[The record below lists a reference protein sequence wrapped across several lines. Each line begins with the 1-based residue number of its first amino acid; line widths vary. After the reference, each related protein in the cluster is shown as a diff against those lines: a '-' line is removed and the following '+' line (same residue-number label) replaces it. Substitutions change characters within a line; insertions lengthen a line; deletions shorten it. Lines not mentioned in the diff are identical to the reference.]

1 MSKPFRQPRATVH
14 AVVWQFR
21 VLSAALCNWVR
32 LALVGGAMLRQG
44 RAPVIYH
51 FGKFRLDSVR
61 ETLSSAD
68 GPVPLRDHALRVL
81 KLLVER
87 APEVISKDEILNQV
101 WGHESLSE
109 SSIAQVVK
117 DIRQALGDSAKSP
130 KLIATRY
137 ARGYQFV
144 AALHDG
150 EAIAA
155 QEPKRPRWRLI
166 AALAIVALLGTLLV
180 RQWSPQIT
188 PAAPMQPTWLI
199 RAIDDRSGESLSRA
213 YAEYL
218 GFVVRTATGDNRIG
232 LAKPDEVV
240 AGARYLDVSLSV
252 SDEDPEK
259 RFQLK
264 LYDPSSEGVPAPTYF
279 GQSGPML
286 ADSIERIFKSIKI
299 SPQTRIESG
308 VISQSA
314 FATETL
320 LRGMAAQFDGDT
332 QRAIALFKAC
342 LAEDDDFDF
351 ARYELAIALR
361 RQGEYTQ
368 ALALLKTLES
378 RHSSDFW
385 AYRIENTKGIA
396 HWRLGQYAEAD
407 ASLTKAYTHSDTPNL
422 RALIGTNL
430 ALLRRDQG
438 QLEAAETSARAA
450 IENADEKRYP
460 GTAASA
466 FNTLASILMRSGRL
480 DEAVEL
486 LKKAQNLFQAQGNRA
501 AYASV
506 LSRTGDA
513 FEQLGQYVQ
522 AEQHYRLAAGIR
534 EQLHDELGVA
544 ASQLDLAR
552 LLRIRGDFS
561 QSRELAQSGLDVAT
575 RKGDT
580 HLMVQGN
587 ASLARLEASEQ
598 RYADA
603 SVHAGE
609 ALHLAKQ
616 RGEPA
621 LLLQA
626 RHDLLAIELEAAP
639 VDDSAALNQSEID
652 IDTLLVDA
660 TKADDPL
667 QIAQSRLLRGLAC
680 VRRSDLNAARNHFSA
695 AVELARSQREVG
707 LQVRGLIELTRLDL
721 ADNPARSAK
730 HLADAEKLHPPVYP
744 FAVLKARVFA
754 AQGRQQTA
762 LALANE
768 AKLTSG
774 DWWNQEDETF
784 LQQLVADK

>member
-1 MSKPFRQPRATVH
+1 MVH
-14 AVVWQFR
+14 AVVWR
-21 VLSAALCNWVR
+21 YRILSAALCNRVR
-32 LALVGGAMLRQG
+32 LALVGGAALRQG

-51 FGKFRLDSVR
+51 FGKYRLDSVR
-61 ETLSSAD
+61 ETLSSAE
-68 GPVPLRDHALRVL
+68 GPVPLRDHAFRVL
-81 KLLVER
+81 KLLIER
-87 APEVISKDEILNQV
+87 APDVISKDEILNQV

-137 ARGYQFV
+137 GRGYQFV
-144 AALHDG
+144 ATLHDG
-150 EAIAA
+150 ETSPA
-155 QEPKRPRWRLI
+155 QESKRPRWRLI
-166 AALAIVALLGTLLV
+166 AALVTVSLLGMLLV
-180 RQWSPQIT
+180 RQWQPAVSPAEPVQT
-188 PAAPMQPTWLI
+188 TWLI
-199 RAIDDRSGESLSRA
+199 RAIDAKNGESLSRA

-218 GFVVRTATGDNRIG
+218 GFVVRTAAGNSRIG
-232 LAKPDEVV
+232 MADSDEVV
-240 AGARYLDVSLSV
+240 AGARYLDISLSV
-252 SDEDPEK
+252 SDNDPEK
-259 RFQLK
+259 RFELS
-264 LYDPSSEGVPAPTYF
+264 LHEPTADGNSAPTYF
-279 GQSGPML
+279 AGSGPMV
-286 ADSIERIFKSIKI
+286 ADSIERIFESIKI

-308 VISQSA
+308 VISQST

-361 RQGEYTQ
+361 REGDYVQ

-385 AYRIENTKGIA
+385 IYRIENTKGIA
-396 HWRLGQYAEAD
+396 YWRLGQYAEAD
-407 ASLTKAYTHSDTPNL
+407 TSLTKAYAYSDTPNL

-438 QLEAAETSARAA
+438 QLEAAETSVRSA

-480 DEAVEL
+480 DEAIEP
-486 LKKAQNLFQAQGNRA
+486 LKKAQNLFQTQGNRA

-552 LLRIRGDFS
+552 MLRIRGDFS
-561 QSRELAQSGLDVAT
+561 QSRELAQSGLDAAT
-575 RKGDT
+575 KKGDT

-587 ASLARLEASEQ
+587 ANLARLEASEQ

-616 RGEPA
+616 REEPA

-639 VDDSAALNQSEID
+639 AQDWAALNQSEID
-652 IDTLLVDA
+652 IDALLVDA

-695 AVELARSQREVG
+695 AIELARSQREVG

-721 ADNPARSAK
+721 AENPERSAA
-730 HLADAEKLHPPVYP
+730 HLASAEKLHPPGYP
-744 FAVLKARVFA
+744 FAVLKARVLSS
-754 AQGRQQTA
+754 QGRRQTA
-762 LALANE
+762 LAMANE
-768 AKLTSG
+768 AKLKSG
-774 DWWNQEDETF
+774 DWWNRDDEAF
-784 LQQLVADK
+784 LQQLIAEK